1 MPNGVKALG
10 ARYENILRDLR
21 GGLTSLS
28 GVIEYEGFASLM
40 GESRIPWVAFQPITR
55 KLEPIMT

>member
-10 ARYENILRDLR
+10 ARYENILRDPR
-21 GGLTSLS
+21 GGLTWLS

-40 GESRIPWVAFQPITR
+40 GESRIPGVAFQPITR